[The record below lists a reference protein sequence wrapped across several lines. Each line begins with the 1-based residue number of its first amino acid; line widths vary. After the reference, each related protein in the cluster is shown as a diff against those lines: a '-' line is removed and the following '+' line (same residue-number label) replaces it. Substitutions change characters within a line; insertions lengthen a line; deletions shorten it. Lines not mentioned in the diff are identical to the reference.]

1 LGEPIEVAEKIV
13 VIGGGN
19 VAMDITRSLARMQR
33 QKYGKVQLIATS
45 LETEDIMPADRE
57 EVVEAREEGAVI
69 NPGWGPREIL
79 IEDDKIKGLKV
90 VQCLSVFDD
99 AKRFNPTFDEA
110 KGNFFEADMV
120 VESIGQGANLSYIP
134 AEVIEKLEKD
144 PRGRILVNKL
154 TFQTSLPW
162 LYMGGDII
170 EGPDVIHG
178 IANGH
183 KAARGIDQYLN
194 PIK

>member
-1 LGEPIEVAEKIV
+1 
-13 VIGGGN
+13 
-19 VAMDITRSLARMQR
+19 MDITRSLARMQR

-57 EVVEAREEGAVI
+57 EVVEAREEGATVY
-69 NPGWGPREIL
+69 PGWGPREIL
-79 IEDDKIKGLKV
+79 IENDKIKGLKV
-90 VQCLSVFDD
+90 VQCVSV
-99 AKRFNPTFDEA
+99 FDEA
-110 KGNFFEADMV
+110 KRFSPKFDENNQNFFEADMV

-134 AEVIEKLEKD
+134 ASYIEKLEKD
-144 PRGRILVNKL
+144 HRGRILVDTL
-154 TFQTSLPW
+154 TFQTKLPW
-162 LYMGGDII
+162 LFMGGDII

-194 PIK
+194 ILMEEK